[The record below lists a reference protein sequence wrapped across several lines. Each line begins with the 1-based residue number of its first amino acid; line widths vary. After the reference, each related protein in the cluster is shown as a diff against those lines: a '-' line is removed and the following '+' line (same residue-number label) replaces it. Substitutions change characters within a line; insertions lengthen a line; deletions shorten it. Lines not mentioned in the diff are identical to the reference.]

1 MAKSLGGLSSLSTFR
16 VRVYATILPVG
27 KVSLWIGRSDG
38 ETECFRQKLALSK
51 IPPLGF
57 RTLILPSRWA
67 FPPFLSRD
75 DSGWTTTKAQFL
87 LRLFC
92 TVSTSFARSLIL
104 SHSQIAALSRVS
116 IRASPSAASSSSPP
130 GKNVIRLSSLLSLP
144 PTSPC
149 RLPLPPTSSS
159 FFSQPLLPP
168 YDGWR
173 LSPPLFCEAVA
184 AADPP
189 SLPPSL
195 PSPLAFL
202 ASSSLGGLSTHFPS
216 LLAHSEQPRLVSLR
230 RLGEEAAASPLLLCT
245 T

>member
-1 MAKSLGGLSSLSTFR
+1 MGRLSASAKSWRCRKFLPWAFGPSFFQAGGPSRPSSLGTT
-16 VRVYATILPVG
+16 AA
-27 KVSLWIGRSDG
+27 GRQRRRNFS
-38 ETECFRQKLALSK
+38 S
-51 IPPLGF
+51 
-57 RTLILPSRWA
+57 A
-67 FPPFLSRD
+67 F
-75 DSGWTTTKAQFL
+75 
-87 LRLFC
+87 FC

-173 LSPPLFCEAVA
+173 LSPPLFCEA

-202 ASSSLGGLSTHFPS
+202 ASSSLRGLSTHFPS

-230 RLGEEAAASPLLLCT
+230 R
-245 T
+245 